1 MENFIGIPAKVG
13 DTVIGTVTD
22 VREDED
28 GLCVQIEFND
38 SPFAKQVQG
47 RLSQTQLMFD
57 FGPLDLEM
65 GKWK

>member
-1 MENFIGIPAKVG
+1 VENETIAGAVGIPAKVG

-22 VREDED
+22 VREYED

-47 RLSQTQLMFD
+47 RLSQTDVSFVY
-57 FGPLDLEM
+57 PP
-65 GKWK
+65 K